1 MPIKHFPEEHEKF
14 EIQAYKK
21 PKSLKLLKETHIA
34 FTGSPRK
41 HPYDPD
47 RVILITDPYSKITSY
62 YEFKTADISY
72 VEELVNLVNIDGET
86 VPMARIWV
94 KKKSIGAKAS
104 LFIVDDTTL

>member
-1 MPIKHFPEEHEKF
+1 MPIHKFPEEHEKF
-14 EIQAYKK
+14 EIQVYKK

-47 RVILITDPYSKITSY
+47 RVILITDPYSRTTSY

-72 VEELVNLVNIDGET
+72 VEEMVNLVDMDGET

-94 KKKSIGAKAS
+94 KKKSVGSRAS
-104 LFIVDDTTL
+104 LFIVDDTTI

>member
-1 MPIKHFPEEHEKF
+1 MPIRHFPEEHEKF
-14 EIQAYKK
+14 ELQVYKK

-41 HPYDPD
+41 HPYDPE

-62 YEFKTADISY
+62 YEFKTDDISY
-72 VEELVNLVNIDGET
+72 VEELVNLVNIDGEI

-94 KKKSIGAKAS
+94 KKKSIGARAS